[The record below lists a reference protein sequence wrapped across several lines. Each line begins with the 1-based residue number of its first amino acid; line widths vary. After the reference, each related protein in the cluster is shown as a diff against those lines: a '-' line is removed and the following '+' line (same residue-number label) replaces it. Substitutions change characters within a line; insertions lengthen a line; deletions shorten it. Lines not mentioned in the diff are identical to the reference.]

1 MSKGRGPLARLWS
14 VLRIVV
20 ALGILVWVG
29 KNLPWRDEL
38 VFGIAGA
45 EELRLTGTIEGDWK
59 EDPVRFVPDDPAALD
74 ERWPLGAR
82 EAVARGAPILGKR
95 RANGDP
101 SGFDWHPGMPH
112 AFAEMDVLWLAL
124 AQVCFFVANL
134 TIVSRW
140 WRLLALAG
148 CPTRWWT
155 ALRLT
160 FLGLFFN
167 NVLPGA
173 TGGDVPKGLMIA
185 KQNPGRGAD
194 ALMTVLVDRIFGMV
208 ALAALA
214 LLVILLV
221 PTPFDALRPGLLI
234 GLTAVVLG
242 TVLYATKRLRR
253 LLGLTALV
261 DRLPLADK
269 LRSLDRA
276 ALLYLQRPGGM
287 AIAFA
292 FSFVNH
298 VLVTL
303 GVIVLG
309 RALGVQGVRML
320 DYFVLVPVANLVSA
334 VPLAPGG
341 WGIGELAYSGL
352 FRMIGASAAMG
363 VAVSVSFR
371 LSQLVQSLLGGIFL
385 LLPGSR
391 TELREARRD

>member
-208 ALAALA
+208 ALAVVALV
-214 LLVILLV
+214 VILLV
-221 PTPFDALRPGLLI
+221 PGPFDALRPGLLI
-234 GLTAVVLG
+234 GLALVVVG
-242 TVLYATKRLRR
+242 TLLYAQKGLRR
-253 LLGLTALV
+253 ALGLSALV
-261 DRLPLADK
+261 DRLPMGEK
-269 LRSLDRA
+269 LRQLDRA
-276 ALLYLQRPGGM
+276 ALLYLKRPGG
-287 AIAFA
+287 IAVAFG

-303 GVIVLG
+303 GAVSLG
-309 RALGVQGVRML
+309 RSLGVHGVEL
-320 DYFVLVPVANLVSA
+320 VDYFVVVPVGNLISA

-341 WGIGELAYSGL
+341 WGIGEFAYGAL
-352 FRMIGASAAMG
+352 FGMINASAALG
-363 VAVSVSFR
+363 VAVSVTFR
-371 LSQLVQSLLGGIFL
+371 LSQLAQSLLGGLFL
-385 LLPGSR
+385 LLPKSR
-391 TELREARRD
+391 DEMRAG